1 LLRIGDVITV
11 AEHLKRI
18 PPAVRPIV
26 QAARRAV
33 KTAAPHA
40 KEVAYQSKPPRSK
53 STMWKLVHYSVGDE
67 YVVGIGTFATYAT
80 IFFTRGRELDD
91 GSGLL
96 EGSGKDA
103 RFTRLRAS
111 NDLAQPA
118 LRRVLRK
125 AFADGTGSHAQA
137 GRSSSRVRS
146 QRPRSAAAR

>member
-1 LLRIGDVITV
+1 MSSGSLTPGRYSTSDPFEQRAGKTQAACSRVPAMVVRISEMITV
-11 AEHLKRI
+11 SEHLKRI

-33 KTAAPHA
+33 RTAAPHA

-53 STMWKLVHYSVGDE
+53 SAMWKLVRFSVGDD
-67 YVVGIGTFATYAT
+67 YVVGIGTFSTYAA

-103 RFTRLRAS
+103 RIKR
-111 NDLAQPA
+111 
-118 LRRVLRK
+118 
-125 AFADGTGSHAQA
+125 
-137 GRSSSRVRS
+137 
-146 QRPRSAAAR
+146 